1 MTSLCVHV
9 ESFPDKMIFYF
20 CLILTEYYKQKNS
33 DEFCWCVYM
42 HHWVVIWVA
51 ALPDILISPYIAQ
64 FMGCVISMKHCG
76 LKKGYIYSSCYYHHQ
91 SEVST
96 LPIVI
101 IFSVVVCLKCFLRH
115 ILSLI
120 AYTIRENRN
129 FVFIIIGQFMMSANT
144 RIRFGLQVVLVY
156 WYITPSHYHQCAN
169 LSEDIELIKCLSDI
183 FCRVCEYD

>member
-33 DEFCWCVYM
+33 DEFCWCVYI

-64 FMGCVISMKHCG
+64 FIGCVISMKHCG

-91 SEVST
+91 IGSINLT
-96 LPIVI
+96 HCYH
-101 IFSVVVCLKCFLRH
+101 IFRGRVLEMFVASYPVTYCIYNPGKPEFCFHHYCAVYDECKYSDTFWLAGRIRLLVH
-115 ILSLI
+115 
-120 AYTIRENRN
+120 YTI
-129 FVFIIIGQFMMSANT
+129 S
-144 RIRFGLQVVLVY
+144 
-156 WYITPSHYHQCAN
+156 
-169 LSEDIELIKCLSDI
+169 LSSVCKLIWRHWTYK